1 MPMRSKHLQDGGSSH
16 GVQKD
21 AQGMLDITSI
31 QLLIA
36 CSPFS
41 PACACK
47 SMLQV
52 MTLCDLMCPCA
63 GIWPELAIINH
74 SCGECCGPIV
84 VP

>member
-1 MPMRSKHLQDGGSSH
+1 MQE
-16 GVQKD
+16 D
-21 AQGMLDITSI
+21 AQGMLDKTSV
-31 QLLIA
+31 QLVVA
-36 CSPFS
+36 FSS